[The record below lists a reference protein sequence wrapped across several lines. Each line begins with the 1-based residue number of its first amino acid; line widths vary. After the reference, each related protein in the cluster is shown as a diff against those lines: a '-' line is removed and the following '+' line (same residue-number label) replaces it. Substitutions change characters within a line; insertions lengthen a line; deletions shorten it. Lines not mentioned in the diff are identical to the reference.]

1 MDQVIELLPKL
12 FEETGVT
19 LYLVAVSMVFGG
31 IGGLILG
38 LALYVTRQGGIY
50 ANKAVFTVLNVIVNF
65 FRPIPFIIFIPAIQ
79 PLVRA
84 LLGTGIGNDAMIMA
98 ISIAATFG
106 VSRIVEQN
114 LVTVPHGVLEASRA
128 SGASRLRTIWSVVL
142 PEALGPLILGY
153 TFVFV
158 AIVEMS
164 ALAGY
169 LGGGG
174 LGSFAIQW
182 GFRQFEPIVTWAAV
196 IVIVIVV
203 QIVQFLG
210 NTLARKVLRR

>member
-1 MDQVIELLPKL
+1 MDQIIDLLPTL
-12 FEETGVT
+12 LEATGET
-19 LYLVAVSMVFGG
+19 LYLVSISLIFGG
-31 IGGLILG
+31 IGGLVLG
-38 LALYVTRQGGIY
+38 LALYVTRRGGIY
-50 ANKAVFTVLNVIVNF
+50 ANRGVFTVLNVIVNF
-65 FRPIPFIIFIPAIQ
+65 FRPIPFIIFIPAMQ
-79 PLVRA
+79 PLIRPVI
-84 LLGTGIGNDAMIMA
+84 GTGIGNNAMIMA
-98 ISIAATFG
+98 ISLAAIFG
-106 VSRIVEQN
+106 ISRIVEQN

-153 TFVFV
+153 TFIFV

-182 GFRQFEPIVTWAAV
+182 GFRQFEPVVTWSAV
-196 IVIVIVV
+196 IVIVIIVQVV
-203 QIVQFLG
+203 QYLG